1 MVVGAQGAGQAPEK
15 ADLWIYQG
23 DDYKGTV
30 TVTDTAGTP
39 PAQIIAGYTA
49 HAQIRCGRADE
60 NPQVVVEIATAV
72 NSPNIALSI
81 PHAQIA
87 GLKGPVRMGSSGH
100 LASRL
105 NTVHLSRHPA
115 PNHALSERGVE
126 WFLP

>member
-1 MVVGAQGAGQAPEK
+1 MIGTQGAGQAPEK

-39 PAQIIAGYTA
+39 PGQIIAGYTA

-60 NPQVVVEIATAV
+60 NPQIVIQIVTAV
-72 NSPNIALSI
+72 SSPKIALSI
-81 PHAQIA
+81 PRAQTV

-100 LASRL
+100 LA
-105 NTVHLSRHPA
+105 
-115 PNHALSERGVE
+115 
-126 WFLP
+126 